1 MSKLSQFVSPS
12 RIAVPR
18 KINGV
23 EFDGTG
29 DITVE
34 DATKLPLSG
43 GTLTG
48 PISFDGAQT
57 WPTFNQSTA
66 GNAATATKLATARTI
81 NGVAFDG
88 TADITVADGTKEPAF
103 AAGTA
108 AQYRR
113 GDKTW
118 QTLDKSAVG
127 LASVD
132 DTSDLAKPISTAV
145 QTALSSKSDTG
156 HAHGAASNAVAGF
169 MSAADKSKLD
179 SIAAGATA
187 YSHPAT
193 HPASV
198 IDQDANNRFVSDA
211 EKSAWNGKQATLVS
225 GSNIKSVN
233 GTSMLGSGNVVTGD
247 VTLSGV
253 QTLTNKTLNSPVF
266 NDGYT
271 EGVFAVTGTAPVL
284 SPANGSIQT
293 WALSGNSTPTAGSWA
308 SGQSITLL
316 VDDGS
321 AYTINW
327 ASMSI
332 TWKTG
337 GGTAPALLTAGYT
350 SIELAKIGTTIYGWL
365 AGDA

>member
-29 DITVE
+29 DITIE

-48 PISFDGAQT
+48 PIFFDGAQT

-66 GNAATATKLATARTI
+66 GNAATATKLATTRTI

-145 QTALSSKSDTG
+145 QTAL
-156 HAHGAASNAVAGF
+156 
-169 MSAADKSKLD
+169 
-179 SIAAGATA
+179 
-187 YSHPAT
+187 
-193 HPASV
+193 
-198 IDQDANNRFVSDA
+198 DA
-211 EKSAWNGKQATLVS
+211 KQAALVS
-225 GSNIKSVN
+225 GSNLKTVN
-233 GTSMLGSGNVVTGD
+233 GTSLLGSENVVTGD

-253 QTLTNKTLNSPVF
+253 QTLGNKTLNSPVF

-293 WALSGNSTPTAGSWA
+293 WTLSGNSTPTAGAWA
-308 SGQSITLL
+308 EGQSITLM
-316 VDDGS
+316 VDDG
-321 AYTINW
+321 ADYTISW
-327 ASMSI
+327 PSLLV

-337 GGTAPALLTAGYT
+337 GGIAPTLSASGYT
-350 SIELAKIGTTIYGWL
+350 TVALWKVGATVFG
-365 AGDA
+365 ARVGDA